1 MKTNYRSWTEN
12 LPKTMPICF
21 FNVYDTSSSWCLMT
35 ELVWIFVLAMD
46 ECTSDK
52 PLHCTLEFERESW
65 VGAGWACSGQQYR
78 TLSLFGLFQNRNI
91 LYFSTRLKKSKV
103 RYQSPMLGICSFPF
117 SESPTSYPFMNSFH
131 QTDETVM
138 KSLLVWFSIE
148 NVIWGVGEQ
157 PSNKKN
163 GPPKLQTSS
172 LQKLWPRLDIPSR
185 L

>member
-1 MKTNYRSWTEN
+1 MTFSFCENRCFYYVNTIFDPHQKDWCIIRSPFCKT
-12 LPKTMPICF
+12 
-21 FNVYDTSSSWCLMT
+21 
-35 ELVWIFVLAMD
+35 
-46 ECTSDK
+46 
-52 PLHCTLEFERESW
+52 
-65 VGAGWACSGQQYR
+65 VGSR
-78 TLSLFGLFQNRNI
+78 TKHVKSFTIHVQKSHFLC

-117 SESPTSYPFMNSFH
+117 SESPTSYPFLNSFH